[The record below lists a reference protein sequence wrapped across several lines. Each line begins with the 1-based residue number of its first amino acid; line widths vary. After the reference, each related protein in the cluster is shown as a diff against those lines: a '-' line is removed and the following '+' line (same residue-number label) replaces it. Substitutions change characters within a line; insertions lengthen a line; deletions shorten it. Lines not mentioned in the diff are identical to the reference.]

1 MIRFS
6 KIHSNLIEKF
16 QLIPKNILAII
27 LMIISGFCFVVMH
40 SAVKYL
46 SQEIHPFEIAF
57 FRNVFVALVLAPII
71 INNGYKI
78 FATKQPKIHIY
89 RIFFNSVALICFF
102 YGLSITSLAEA
113 TALGF
118 TVPIFATIL
127 SILFLKE
134 KIRLR
139 RFTALIL
146 GFIGTLIVLRPDISI
161 QIGSFFI
168 IFSALLWSICL
179 IFIKQL
185 TKTDNAITISF
196 YAGIGLIPATLFV
209 AIPVW
214 TNPNFEQ
221 IIILFFISFTGTLA
235 QTLMNSAFERGEMV
249 MLLPFDFLRLIW
261 SGLLG
266 YTLFFETPEVSLWIG
281 GIIILS
287 STSYMAWRE
296 MKLKDVN

>member
-1 MIRFS
+1 
-6 KIHSNLIEKF
+6 
-16 QLIPKNILAII
+16 
-27 LMIISGFCFVVMH
+27 MH

-89 RIFFNSVALICFF
+89 RILFNSVALICFF

>member
-1 MIRFS
+1 MLFFS
-6 KIHSNLIEKF
+6 KIYSSLIEKL
-16 QLIPKNILAII
+16 QLIPKTILAII
-27 LMIISGFCFVVMH
+27 LMIVSGFCFVVMH
-40 SAVKYL
+40 CTVKYL

-71 INNGYKI
+71 ISNGHKI
-78 FATKQPKIHIY
+78 FVTKQPKTHVY
-89 RIFFNSVALICFF
+89 RILFNSVALICFF
-102 YGLSITSLAEA
+102 YGLSITTLAEA

-168 IFSALLWSICL
+168 IFSAILWSICL

-185 TKTDNAITISF
+185 TKTDNAITISL
-196 YAGIGLIPATLFV
+196 YAGIGMVPATLFV

-214 TNPNFEQ
+214 INPTIEQ
-221 IIILFFISFTGTLA
+221 TIILFFISFAGTLA
-235 QTLMNSAFERGEMV
+235 QTLMNSAFERGEV
-249 MLLPFDFLRLIW
+249 AMLIPFDFLRLIW
-261 SGLLG
+261 SALLG
-266 YTLFFETPEVSLWIG
+266 YTLFFETPEITLWLG
-281 GIIILS
+281 GILILG

-296 MKLKDVN
+296 MIQKTR